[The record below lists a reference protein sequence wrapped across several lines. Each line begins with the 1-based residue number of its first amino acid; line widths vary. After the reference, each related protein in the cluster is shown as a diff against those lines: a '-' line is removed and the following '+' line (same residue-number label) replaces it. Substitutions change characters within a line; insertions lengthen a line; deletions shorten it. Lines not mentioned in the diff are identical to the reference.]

1 MSKDNWNVGSES
13 DTKEVKVLIFCAAG
27 MSSSLL
33 IRALHDAGQEVD
45 LNIEVIAHH
54 SFGSAYW
61 DFAKSPV
68 DVVLVAPQIR
78 FLRRGI
84 EKLASA
90 YGIPVVVIEPTTY
103 GMADGDKLLLQVM
116 SALDEISGTSK
127 ELGGHSGD
135 RVQNQ

>member
-1 MSKDNWNVGSES
+1 
-13 DTKEVKVLIFCAAG
+13 

-33 IRALHDAGQEVD
+33 IRALHGAGHAAG
-45 LNIEVIAHH
+45 LSLEVIAHH
-54 SFGSAYW
+54 SFASAYW
-61 DFAKSPV
+61 DFGVSPV

-78 FLRRGI
+78 FLRKGI
-84 EKLASA
+84 EKLASP